1 MTVFHPVVEQDDMKI
16 LVINCGSSSIK
27 YQLFSMED
35 ELAMVSGLA
44 QRIGEAQGKLSHN
57 KFPDT
62 EQALTIVNEDPI
74 PDHNSGMNTIV
85 SLLTEKE
92 YGVIEDASDISAV
105 GHRVVHG
112 GERFRAP
119 VLIDDEVIK
128 AIEETI
134 PLAPLHNPANL
145 MGIRVAKTLIP
156 QAPQVAIFDTAFHQT
171 MPPRAYHYSLPY
183 KYYEELGVRRYG
195 FHGTSHRYVAKEAA
209 RLMGRPLLELN
220 LMTIHLGSG
229 ASTCAIE
236 KGRSVDTSMGMTPVA
251 GIIMGTRS
259 GNIDPGIIFYL
270 AKRKGMTLEDLEHVL
285 THESGLKGIC
295 GLNDVRDIHNKATEG
310 DKRAQLALDM
320 FVYRIKKYIGNYLA
334 ILGRLDGIVFTA
346 GIGEHDVKIRE
357 RCCEKLE
364 RLGILIDQEKNKA
377 QKEEP
382 FEISKAE
389 SSVKVLVIPTN
400 EELEIAQQTK
410 ELLESEGF
418 N

>member
-1 MTVFHPVVEQDDMKI
+1 MKI
-16 LVINCGSSSIK
+16 LVLNCGSSSIK
-27 YQLFSMED
+27 YQLFNMED
-35 ELAMVSGLA
+35 EAAMASGLA
-44 QRIGEAQGKLSHN
+44 ERVGEPQGRLTHN
-57 KFPDT
+57 KFLDT
-62 EQALTIVNEDPI
+62 EAESTIVREEPI
-74 PDHNSGMNTIV
+74 SEHKDGMHMIID
-85 SLLTEKE
+85 LLTDEQH
-92 YGVIEDASDISAV
+92 GVVNDASEISAV

-112 GERFRAP
+112 GEHFQAP
-119 VLIDDEVIK
+119 TLIDDAVIG

-145 MGIRVAKTLIP
+145 MGIRVAQSLIP
-156 QAPQVAIFDTAFHQT
+156 QAPQVAVFDTAFHQT

-183 KYYEELGVRRYG
+183 EYYEELGVRRYG

-209 RLMGRPLLELN
+209 RLMGRPLDNLN

-236 KGRSVDTSMGMTPVA
+236 KGKSVDTSMGMTPVA

-270 AKRKGMTLEDLEHVL
+270 AKRRGMTLEDLDHVL

-295 GLNDVRDIHNKATEG
+295 GFNDMRDIHKKAAEG

-320 FVYRIKKYIGNYLA
+320 FVYRIKKYIGNYSA
-334 ILGRLDGIVFTA
+334 ILGHLNGIIFTA
-346 GIGEHDVKIRE
+346 GIGEHDVEIRE

-364 RLGILIDQEKNKA
+364 RLGIVLDPEKNRSPHEGPLQINKL
-377 QKEEP
+377 
-382 FEISKAE
+382 E
-389 SSVKVLVIPTN
+389 SSVALFVIPTN

-410 ELLESEGF
+410 ELLEAKGLW
-418 N
+418 

>member
-1 MTVFHPVVEQDDMKI
+1 MKI
-16 LVINCGSSSIK
+16 LVLNCGSSSIK
-27 YQLFSMED
+27 YQLFDMED
-35 ELAMVSGLA
+35 ESVMASGLA
-44 QRIGEAQGKLSHN
+44 ERIGEAQGKLTH
-57 KFPDT
+57 KKLPDSQD
-62 EQALTIVNEDPI
+62 ESVVVSEEPFA
-74 PDHNSGMNTIV
+74 DHESGMLKIIALITDKEHGIV
-85 SLLTEKE
+85 D
-92 YGVIEDASDISAV
+92 DASQISAV

-112 GERFRAP
+112 GEHFQAP
-119 VLIDDEVIK
+119 ALIDDAVIN
-128 AIEETI
+128 AIEATV

-145 MGIRVAKTLIP
+145 MGIRVAQTLIP

-183 KYYEELGVRRYG
+183 EYYEELGVRRYG

-209 RLMGRPLLELN
+209 RLMDRPLDKLN

-236 KGRSVDTSMGMTPVA
+236 NGKSVDTSMGMTPVA

-270 AKRKGMTLEDLEHVL
+270 AKSKGMTIEDLDHVL

-295 GLNDVRDIHNKATEG
+295 GLNDMRDIHNKATEG

-320 FVYRIKKYIGNYLA
+320 FVYRIKKYIGNYSA
-334 ILGRLDGIVFTA
+334 ILGHLDGIVFTA
-346 GIGEHDVKIRE
+346 GIGEHDIEIRE

-364 RLGILIDQEKNKA
+364 RLGIVLDLEKNK
-377 QKEEP
+377 QEHKGP
-382 FEISKAE
+382 LQINKPE
-389 SSVKVLVIPTN
+389 SSVALFVIPTN
-400 EELEIAQQTK
+400 EELEIGQQTK

-418 N
+418 K

>member
-1 MTVFHPVVEQDDMKI
+1 MKI
-16 LVINCGSSSIK
+16 LVLNCGSSSIK
-27 YQLFSMED
+27 YQLFNMED
-35 ELAMVSGLA
+35 GAVMASGLA
-44 QRIGEAQGKLSHN
+44 ERVGEPQGRLTHN
-57 KFPDT
+57 KFPAT
-62 EQALTIVNEDPI
+62 EAESTIAREEPI
-74 PDHNSGMNTIV
+74 SEHKDGMHMIID
-85 SLLTEKE
+85 LLTDEE
-92 YGVIEDASDISAV
+92 HGVVNDASEISAV

-112 GERFRAP
+112 GDHFQAP
-119 VLIDDEVIK
+119 ALIDDEVIG

-145 MGIRVAKTLIP
+145 MGIRVAQTLIS

-183 KYYEELGVRRYG
+183 EYYEELGVRRYG

-209 RLMGRPLLELN
+209 RLMGRPLDNLN

-236 KGRSVDTSMGMTPVA
+236 KGKSVDTSMGMTPVA

-259 GNIDPGIIFYL
+259 GNIDPGILFYL
-270 AKRKGMTLEDLEHVL
+270 AKRRGMTLEDLDHVL

-295 GLNDVRDIHNKATEG
+295 GFNDMRDIHKEATKG
-310 DKRAQLALDM
+310 NARARLALDM

-346 GIGEHDVKIRE
+346 GIGEQDVEIRE

-364 RLGILIDQEKNKA
+364 RLGIVLDAEKNRSPHEGPL
-377 QKEEP
+377 QINTP
-382 FEISKAE
+382 E
-389 SSVKVLVIPTN
+389 SSVALFVIPTN

-410 ELLESEGF
+410 ELLEAKGL
-418 N
+418 

>member
-1 MTVFHPVVEQDDMKI
+1 MKI
-16 LVINCGSSSIK
+16 LVLNCGSSTIK
-27 YQLFSMED
+27 YQLFNMED
-35 ELAMVSGLA
+35 EAAMASGLA
-44 QRIGEAQGKLSHN
+44 ERVGEPQGRLTHNRFLDTEAQS
-57 KFPDT
+57 
-62 EQALTIVNEDPI
+62 TIVREAPI
-74 PDHNSGMNTIV
+74 SEHKDGIHMIIDLFTD
-85 SLLTEKE
+85 EKH
-92 YGVIEDASDISAV
+92 GVVNDTSEISAV

-112 GERFRAP
+112 GEHFQAP
-119 VLIDDEVIK
+119 VLIDNEVIG

-145 MGIRVAKTLIP
+145 MGIMVSQRLIP
-156 QAPQVAIFDTAFHQT
+156 QAPQVAVFDTAFHQT

-183 KYYEELGVRRYG
+183 EYYEELGVRRYG

-209 RLMGRPLLELN
+209 RLMGRPLDNLN

-236 KGRSVDTSMGMTPVA
+236 RGKSVDTSMGMTPVA

-270 AKRKGMTLEDLEHVL
+270 AHSRGMTLEALDHVL

-295 GLNDVRDIHNKATEG
+295 GLNDIRDIHKKAAEG

-320 FVYRIKKYIGNYLA
+320 FVYRIKKYIGNYSA
-334 ILGRLDGIVFTA
+334 ILGHLDGIVFTA
-346 GIGEHDVKIRE
+346 GIGEHDVEIRE

-364 RLGILIDQEKNKA
+364 RLGILLDPEKNRSPHEGSLQINK
-377 QKEEP
+377 
-382 FEISKAE
+382 SE
-389 SSVKVLVIPTN
+389 SSVALFVIPTN

-410 ELLESEGF
+410 ELLEAKDLY
-418 N
+418 

>member
-1 MTVFHPVVEQDDMKI
+1 MKI
-16 LVINCGSSSIK
+16 LVLNCGSSSIK
-27 YQLFSMED
+27 YQLFNMED
-35 ELAMVSGLA
+35 GAVMASGLA
-44 QRIGEAQGKLSHN
+44 ERVGEPQGRLTHN
-57 KFPDT
+57 KFPAT
-62 EQALTIVNEDPI
+62 EAESTIAREEPI
-74 PDHNSGMNTIV
+74 SEHKDGMHMIID
-85 SLLTEKE
+85 LLTDEE
-92 YGVIEDASDISAV
+92 HGVVNDASEISAV

-112 GERFRAP
+112 GDHFQAP
-119 VLIDDEVIK
+119 ALIDDEVIG

-145 MGIRVAKTLIP
+145 MGIRVAQTLIS

-183 KYYEELGVRRYG
+183 EYYEELGVRRYG

-209 RLMGRPLLELN
+209 RLMGRPLDNLN

-236 KGRSVDTSMGMTPVA
+236 KGKSVDTSMGMTPVA

-259 GNIDPGIIFYL
+259 GNIDPGILFYL
-270 AKRKGMTLEDLEHVL
+270 AKRRGMTLEDLDHVL

-295 GLNDVRDIHNKATEG
+295 GFNDMRDIHKEATKG
-310 DKRAQLALDM
+310 DARARLALDM

-346 GIGEHDVKIRE
+346 GIGEQDVEIRE

-364 RLGILIDQEKNKA
+364 RLGIVLDAEKNRSPHEGPL
-377 QKEEP
+377 QINTP
-382 FEISKAE
+382 E
-389 SSVKVLVIPTN
+389 SSVALFVIPTN

-410 ELLESEGF
+410 ELLEAKGL
-418 N
+418 

>member
-1 MTVFHPVVEQDDMKI
+1 MKI
-16 LVINCGSSSIK
+16 LVLNCGSSSIK
-27 YQLFSMED
+27 YQIFSMED
-35 ELAMVSGLA
+35 ELAMALGIAERV
-44 QRIGEAQGKLSHN
+44 GEPQGKITHRKL
-57 KFPDT
+57 PDT
-62 EQALTIVNEDPI
+62 DAESTIVREEPI
-74 PDHNSGMNTIV
+74 ADHKSGMLMIID
-85 SLLTEKE
+85 LLTDEE
-92 YGVIEDASDISAV
+92 HGVVNDASEISAV
-105 GHRVVHG
+105 GRRVVHG
-112 GERFRAP
+112 GERFQAP
-119 VLIDDEVIK
+119 ALIDDEVIK

-145 MGIRVAKTLIP
+145 MGIRVAQTLIP
-156 QAPQVAIFDTAFHQT
+156 QAPQVAVFDTAFHQT

-183 KYYEELGVRRYG
+183 AYYEELGVRRYG

-209 RLMGRPLLELN
+209 RLMGRPLDELN

-236 KGRSVDTSMGMTPVA
+236 NGRSIDTSMGMTPVA

-270 AKRKGMTLEDLEHVL
+270 VKSKGMTIEDLDHVL

-295 GLNDVRDIHNKATEG
+295 GLNDMRDIHKKATAG

-334 ILGRLDGIVFTA
+334 ILGHLDGIVFTA
-346 GIGEHDVKIRE
+346 GIGEHDVEIRK

-364 RLGILIDQEKNKA
+364 RLGIVIDPEKNKA

-382 FEISKAE
+382 FEISKPE

-400 EELEIAQQTK
+400 EELEIAQQTR
-410 ELLESEGF
+410 ELLEAKGLQ
-418 N
+418 

>member
-1 MTVFHPVVEQDDMKI
+1 
-16 LVINCGSSSIK
+16 
-27 YQLFSMED
+27 
-35 ELAMVSGLA
+35 A
-44 QRIGEAQGKLSHN
+44 
-57 KFPDT
+57 
-62 EQALTIVNEDPI
+62 
-74 PDHNSGMNTIV
+74 
-85 SLLTEKE
+85 
-92 YGVIEDASDISAV
+92 
-105 GHRVVHG
+105 
-112 GERFRAP
+112 
-119 VLIDDEVIK
+119 LIDDEVIG

-145 MGIRVAKTLIP
+145 MGIRVAQTLIS

-183 KYYEELGVRRYG
+183 EYYEELGVRRYG

-209 RLMGRPLLELN
+209 RLMGRPLDNLN

-236 KGRSVDTSMGMTPVA
+236 KGKSVDTSMGMTPVA

-259 GNIDPGIIFYL
+259 GNIDPGILFYL
-270 AKRKGMTLEDLEHVL
+270 AKRRGMTLEDLDHVL

-295 GLNDVRDIHNKATEG
+295 GFNDMRDIHKEATKG
-310 DKRAQLALDM
+310 NARARLALDM

-346 GIGEHDVKIRE
+346 GIGEQDVEIRE

-364 RLGILIDQEKNKA
+364 RLGIVLDAEKNRSPHEGPL
-377 QKEEP
+377 QINTP
-382 FEISKAE
+382 E
-389 SSVKVLVIPTN
+389 SSVALFVIPTN

-410 ELLESEGF
+410 ELLEAKGL
-418 N
+418 

>member
-1 MTVFHPVVEQDDMKI
+1 MKI
-16 LVINCGSSSIK
+16 LVLNCGSSSIK
-27 YQLFSMED
+27 YQLFNME
-35 ELAMVSGLA
+35 EEAAMASGLA
-44 QRIGEAQGKLSHN
+44 ERVGEPQGRLTHN
-57 KFPDT
+57 KFPAT
-62 EQALTIVNEDPI
+62 EAESTIAREEPI
-74 PDHNSGMNTIV
+74 SEHKDGMHMIID
-85 SLLTEKE
+85 LLTDEE
-92 YGVIEDASDISAV
+92 HGVVNDASEISAV

-112 GERFRAP
+112 GDHFQAP
-119 VLIDDEVIK
+119 ALIDDEVIG

-145 MGIRVAKTLIP
+145 MGIRVAQTLIP

-183 KYYEELGVRRYG
+183 EYYEELGVRRYG

-209 RLMGRPLLELN
+209 RLMGRPLDNLN

-236 KGRSVDTSMGMTPVA
+236 KGKSVDTSMGMTPVA

-259 GNIDPGIIFYL
+259 GNIDPGILFYL
-270 AKRKGMTLEDLEHVL
+270 AKRRGMTLEDLDHVL

-295 GLNDVRDIHNKATEG
+295 GFNDMRDIHKEATKG
-310 DKRAQLALDM
+310 NARARLALDM

-346 GIGEHDVKIRE
+346 GIGEQDVEIRE

-364 RLGILIDQEKNKA
+364 RLGIVLDAEKNRSPHEGSL
-377 QKEEP
+377 QINTP
-382 FEISKAE
+382 E
-389 SSVKVLVIPTN
+389 SSVALFVIPTN

-410 ELLESEGF
+410 ELLEAKGL
-418 N
+418 

>member
-1 MTVFHPVVEQDDMKI
+1 
-16 LVINCGSSSIK
+16 
-27 YQLFSMED
+27 ME
-35 ELAMVSGLA
+35 EEAAMASGLA
-44 QRIGEAQGKLSHN
+44 ERVGEPQGRLTHN
-57 KFPDT
+57 KFPAT
-62 EQALTIVNEDPI
+62 EAESTIAREEPI
-74 PDHNSGMNTIV
+74 SEHKDGMHMIID
-85 SLLTEKE
+85 LLTDEE
-92 YGVIEDASDISAV
+92 HGVVNDASEISAV

-112 GERFRAP
+112 GDHFQAP
-119 VLIDDEVIK
+119 ALIDDEVIG

-145 MGIRVAKTLIP
+145 MGIRVAQTLIS

-183 KYYEELGVRRYG
+183 EYYEELGVRRYG

-209 RLMGRPLLELN
+209 RLMGRPLDNLN

-236 KGRSVDTSMGMTPVA
+236 KGKSVDTSMGMTPVA

-259 GNIDPGIIFYL
+259 GNIDPGILFYL
-270 AKRKGMTLEDLEHVL
+270 AKRRGMTLEDLDHVL

-295 GLNDVRDIHNKATEG
+295 GFNDMRDIHKEATKG
-310 DKRAQLALDM
+310 NARARLALDM

-346 GIGEHDVKIRE
+346 GIGEQDVEIRE

-364 RLGILIDQEKNKA
+364 RLGIVLDAEKNRSPHEGPL
-377 QKEEP
+377 QINTP
-382 FEISKAE
+382 E
-389 SSVKVLVIPTN
+389 SSVALFVIPTN

-410 ELLESEGF
+410 ELLEAKGL
-418 N
+418 